1 MKADVGNLWQG
12 AMMLGTSKAAKSE
25 TRKHLGEVR
34 AFTLI
39 QLLLE
44 FQSQKSRAHALH
56 LEEYFRFQGV
66 SRQPLELLNHVGL
79 GKSETSSRRREGT
92 VEVDH
97 KIQLDNLYEV
107 NFMSTLSMYT

>member
-1 MKADVGNLWQG
+1 
-12 AMMLGTSKAAKSE
+12 MLGTSKAAKSE

-34 AFTLI
+34 AYTLI
-39 QLLLE
+39 QLLE
-44 FQSQKSRAHALH
+44 FQSQKSRAHALC

-79 GKSETSSRRREGT
+79 GKSERSSRRHEGT

-97 KIQLDNLYEV
+97 KIQLDKIYEV
-107 NFMSTLSMYT
+107 NFMNTLSMYT